1 MLRPIT
7 LADSIRI
14 SLMRGSNWAAQPAA
28 AASSGGR
35 ANFSGVSFLRRH
47 LRPRGKEVAWI
58 ATEGGR
64 ITSLVSA
71 IPASGD
77 TTWRID
83 HMVVGEADL
92 AAGALLGKV
101 AAEASKRGAERVL
114 LNIPDEWHVM
124 DIASR
129 SGFRP
134 STEVR
139 VLTLSGRAA
148 LIGEEFEKGF
158 RPRASDDD
166 VPLFDLYRRATPSEA
181 RFAMGLTM
189 SQWKDSQEPHGR
201 GTVEH
206 VLDGKDGIAA
216 WVRLDRERRSA
227 RVRLIVDPSWNGDP
241 RSLIAFVLEETG
253 SRSVWWEVLGHQ
265 ESLGNLLEQI
275 GLETAGVYHLMVK
288 AMAVHVEAREMAPAH
303 AAYG

>member
-1 MLRPIT
+1 MLRPIA

-14 SLMRGSNWAAQPAA
+14 SVMKGSNWAAQPAA
-28 AASSGGR
+28 AAASGGR
-35 ANFSGVSFLRRH
+35 ASFSAMSFLRRY

-71 IPASGD
+71 VPASGN
-77 TTWRID
+77 TAWRVD
-83 HMVVGEADL
+83 HMVMGENDL
-92 AAGALLGKV
+92 AAGTLLGKV
-101 AAEASKRGAERVL
+101 AAEASKQGAERVL
-114 LNIPDEWHVM
+114 LSIPDEWQVI
-124 DIASR
+124 DTASR

-134 STEVR
+134 SLEVK

-148 LIGEEFEKGF
+148 LIGEEPEKGF
-158 RPRASDDD
+158 RPRTPDDD
-166 VPLFDLYRRATPSEA
+166 IPLFDLYLRDSPSEA
-181 RFAMGLTM
+181 RFAMGFTM
-189 SQWKDSQEPHGR
+189 SQWKESQEPCGR

-216 WVRLDRERRSA
+216 WVRLDRERGRV
-227 RVRLIVDPSWNGDP
+227 RVRLTVDPSWGGDP
-241 RSLIAFVLEETG
+241 RSLIAFVLEETE
-253 SRSVWWEVLGHQ
+253 SRSIWWEVLGHE

-288 AMAVHVEAREMAPAH
+288 AMAVHVEAPEIAPAH

>member
-1 MLRPIT
+1 MLRPIA

-14 SLMRGSNWAAQPAA
+14 SLIKGPNWAARPTA

-35 ANFSGVSFLRRH
+35 ASFSGMSFLWRH

-71 IPASGD
+71 ITASGN
-77 TTWRID
+77 TAWWID
-83 HMVVGEADL
+83 HMVVRETDL
-92 AAGALLGKV
+92 SAGTLLGKV
-101 AAEASKRGAERVL
+101 AAEAGRRGAERVL
-114 LNIPDEWHVM
+114 LNIPDEWQIM
-124 DIASR
+124 DSASR

-134 STEVR
+134 SMEVR
-139 VLTLSGRAA
+139 VFTLGGRAA
-148 LIGEEFEKGF
+148 LIGEEFERGF
-158 RPRASDDD
+158 RPRAPDDD
-166 VPLFDLYRRATPSEA
+166 IPLFDLYRRATPPEA
-181 RFAMGLTM
+181 RFATGLTM
-189 SQWKDSQEPHGR
+189 SQWKDSQESQGR

-206 VLDGKDGIAA
+206 VLDGQDGIAA
-216 WVRLDRERRSA
+216 WVRLDRERGRV
-227 RVRLIVDPSWNGDP
+227 RVRLTVEPSWKGDP

-253 SRSVWWEVLGHQ
+253 SRSIWWEILGHQ

-288 AMAVHVEAREMAPAH
+288 ALAVHLEAREMAPAH